1 MKRTHLGLQAF
12 FIFLLILMVSWPQ
25 FRPVRAASIW
35 RYTPEAL
42 ARAQAEELTP
52 FTYEEEARARR
63 RTTTVDFSGNSA
75 AGAVTPE
82 RRRTNIEEASRT
94 FTPPA
99 AVTEAGGQINAVL
112 GRARTS
118 LNTPIPY
125 ARVLL
130 RNIRTGA
137 IEKRATA
144 NEEGRY
150 TFLDVSDSAYI
161 VELIGSDGS
170 VVAASEM
177 VAMAA
182 GDVRETT
189 VRVSANANATAA
201 TFANR
206 LGGTLTETN
215 FSAQLNNVTRTA
227 ETSDLLSATP
237 SRP

>member
-1 MKRTHLGLQAF
+1 
-12 FIFLLILMVSWPQ
+12 MVSWPQ
-25 FRPVRAASIW
+25 YRPVRAASIW

-52 FTYEEEARARR
+52 FTYEDEARQTR
-63 RTTTVDFSGNSA
+63 RTTTAGFSGNSA

-82 RRRTNIEEASRT
+82 RRRTNVEEASRA

-99 AVTEAGGQINAVL
+99 AVTEAGGEINALL

-137 IEKRATA
+137 IEKRATT

-189 VRVSANANATAA
+189 LRVSANANATAA

-227 ETSDLLSATP
+227 GTSDLLNATP
-237 SRP
+237 FGR

>member
-1 MKRTHLGLQAF
+1 VKRTHLGLQAF
-12 FIFLLILMVSWPQ
+12 FILLLIALVSWPE
-25 FRPVRAASIW
+25 FRPVRAASVW
-35 RYTPEAL
+35 RYSPEAL
-42 ARAQAEELTP
+42 TRAQAEELAG
-52 FTYEEEARARR
+52 FSYEENAGRRARQNDLSYR
-63 RTTTVDFSGNSA
+63 ADIREAATTQGRTR
-75 AGAVTPE
+75 GADDIQTP
-82 RRRTNIEEASRT
+82 T

-99 AVTEAGGQINAVL
+99 AVTEVGGQINAVL

-150 TFLDVSDSAYI
+150 TFLDVNDSAYI

-170 VVAASEM
+170 VVASSEM

-201 TFANR
+201 TFNNR
-206 LGGTLTETN
+206 LGGTLTESTIN
-215 FSAQLNNVTRTA
+215 AQLNNVTRTA
-227 ETSDLLSATP
+227 GTQDLRSTSPSTP
-237 SRP
+237 

>member
-12 FIFLLILMVSWPQ
+12 FILLLIVMVSWPQ
-25 FRPVRAASIW
+25 YRPVRAASIW
-35 RYTPEAL
+35 RYTPDAL

-52 FTYEEEARARR
+52 FTYEEDTRATRR
-63 RTTTVDFSGNSA
+63 TTVDFSGNSV
-75 AGAVTPE
+75 AGAVTSE
-82 RRRTNIEEASRT
+82 RRRTNIEDASRV

-99 AVTEAGGQINAVL
+99 AVTEAGGQINALL

-150 TFLDVSDSAYI
+150 TFLDVGDSAYI

-177 VAMAA
+177 VSMAA
-182 GDVRETT
+182 GDLRETT

-201 TFANR
+201 TFGNR

-215 FSAQLNNVTRTA
+215 FSAQLNNVSRTA
-227 ETSDLLSATP
+227 ETSNLLSATP